1 MGVLHI
7 RLSSIAI
14 LAETAD
20 ILSDKLP
27 RIKAIKAR
35 LKLIWLFMVTKL
47 IQRMRRNQIL
57 QHSTLIWQELSCQ
70 MEHRLSSSSHKVQSK
85 RNKEVRNLHL
95 QKNIYVN
102 TLLKIKQKKKT
113 IRGAVFVRRLRL
125 VTYIQRTLLLLT
137 ELPDMRSS
145 VIWSIMML
153 ISFKYLALSR
163 FWSIFASKE
172 FKTTLAT
179 RSYSNKD

>member
-1 MGVLHI
+1 
-7 RLSSIAI
+7 
-14 LAETAD
+14 
-20 ILSDKLP
+20 
-27 RIKAIKAR
+27 
-35 LKLIWLFMVTKL
+35 
-47 IQRMRRNQIL
+47 
-57 QHSTLIWQELSCQ
+57 

-137 ELPDMRSS
+137 ELPDDDLKE
-145 VIWSIMML
+145 IMFIIEYKRKRNEERHL
-153 ISFKYLALSR
+153 K
-163 FWSIFASKE
+163 
-172 FKTTLAT
+172 
-179 RSYSNKD
+179 

>member
-1 MGVLHI
+1 
-7 RLSSIAI
+7 
-14 LAETAD
+14 
-20 ILSDKLP
+20 
-27 RIKAIKAR
+27 
-35 LKLIWLFMVTKL
+35 
-47 IQRMRRNQIL
+47 
-57 QHSTLIWQELSCQ
+57 

-125 VTYIQRTLLLLT
+125 VAFIQRMLLLLT

-145 VIWSIMML
+145 VI
-153 ISFKYLALSR
+153 
-163 FWSIFASKE
+163 
-172 FKTTLAT
+172 
-179 RSYSNKD
+179 